1 MAYGQGYGAG
11 PEYVPDR
18 VLVKFRPGTPASE
31 KAKAHAAVRSAV
43 IDEIP
48 GIGVQV
54 VKLPRALSVAR
65 GLGHYLHNPNVQYAE
80 PDYYAEA
87 QMTVP
92 NDPWYLNGQRQLP
105 RIQAPQAWD
114 ITRGRDDAMIAVLD
128 TGLDYTH
135 PDAQG
140 RYVLGWDFANNDGD
154 PWDDNN
160 HGTWVYGVVGAA
172 TNNGAGIASV
182 SWYNPVLVVKI
193 ADYTG
198 MASCISSGIV
208 YAADAGCRAANISF
222 GGPGYSQT
230 WQDAI
235 DYAWARGMV
244 TVCAAGNS
252 GNSTP
257 IYPASS
263 NHAVSIAAIDGYDVI
278 YSYSSY
284 GPYIDL
290 CAPGSAYTLGRGGLY
305 GTVGGTSI
313 AAPYVAGAV
322 GLVASVNPSLS
333 AEQIVDILEQTADD
347 LGAPGWDQYYGWGRI
362 NPYQAVLA
370 AQATPAGDFTPPTV
384 SLTSPVSGSAVT
396 GTTQIVASATD
407 NVGVTKVEFYLDG
420 NLLGSDSVGPFT
432 WSWNTTTV
440 ADGAHTLSAAAHDA
454 AGNVGESTAITV
466 FVDNSPPKASIV
478 TPTSG
483 ASLSATAL
491 VEASASDQVL
501 VSRVDF
507 YLDGQKKQSAS
518 AAPYRWNWDTTASP
532 NGGHT
537 LVARAFDG
545 AGNYS
550 DSSAVPVTVQN
561 AATQVTETFTG
572 RAGGSLG
579 NATVWVTTGAAG
591 PLQASLTCSGKG
603 SLSLYLYNAAG
614 SLLASNTSGANPKAI
629 SLALPSGTYRFV
641 TGSSRN
647 RLSYTLTVTH
657 S

>member
-1 MAYGQGYGAG
+1 MAYGQGYGAS

-80 PDYYAEA
+80 PDYYLESAS
-87 QMTVP
+87 TIP
-92 NDPWYLNGQRQLP
+92 NDPAFLYREVQLS
-105 RIQAPQAWD
+105 QVHAPEAWD
-114 ITRGRDDAMIAVLD
+114 ITRGRGDVMLAVLD
-128 TGLDYTH
+128 TGLAYNH
-135 PDAQG
+135 PDVQG
-140 RYVLGWDFANNDGD
+140 RYVLGWDFANNDSD
-154 PWDDNN
+154 PWDDHG
-160 HGTWVYGVVGAA
+160 HGTGVFGVAGAS
-172 TNNGAGIASV
+172 TNNGIGVASTT
-182 SWYNPVLVVKI
+182 WYDPVLVVKV
-193 ADYTG
+193 AG
-198 MASCISSGIV
+198 SSGLASWISQGIV
-208 YAADAGCRAANISF
+208 YAADAGCRAANVSF

-230 WQDAI
+230 EQDAV

-244 TVCAAGNS
+244 TVCAAMNDGTS
-252 GNSTP
+252 IP
-257 IYPASS
+257 EYPASCS
-263 NHAVSIAAIDGYDVI
+263 HAVSVSAITGDNVIAP
-278 YSYSSY
+278 YSSY

-290 CAPGSAYTLGRGGLY
+290 CAPWYAYSLLTDGTY
-305 GTVGGTSI
+305 GNWGGTSV
-313 AAPYVAGAV
+313 AAPYVTGAV

-333 AEQIVDILEQTADD
+333 AQQIVDILEQTADD
-347 LGAPGWDQYYGWGRI
+347 LGARGWDQYYGWGRI
-362 NPYQAVLA
+362 NLYQAVLG

-396 GTTQIVASATD
+396 GTTQIVASASD
-407 NVGVTKVEFYLDG
+407 NVGVTEVEFHLDG
-420 NLLGSDSVGPFT
+420 NLLGSDAVGPFT
-432 WSWNTTTV
+432 WSWNTTAV
-440 ADGAHTLSAAAHDA
+440 ADGAHTLSASAYDA
-454 AGNVGESTAITV
+454 AGNVGESAIITV
-466 FVDNSPPKASIV
+466 YVDNSPPNASIV
-478 TPTSG
+478 SPTSG
-483 ASLSATAL
+483 ASVSSTAL
-491 VEASASDQVL
+491 VEASATDSVS

-507 YLDGQKKQSAS
+507 YLDGQKKQSAP

-532 NGGHT
+532 NGAHS

-550 DSSAVPVTVQN
+550 DSPAVPVSVQN
-561 AATQVTETFTG
+561 AASQVTETFTG

-629 SLALPSGTYRFV
+629 SMALPSGSYRFV
-641 TGSSRN
+641 IGSSRN
-647 RLSYTLTVTH
+647 RLNYTLIVTH
-657 S
+657 F